1 MVYICEDI
9 LGFDVEEALRVVSA
23 ERRDKA
29 LRYRFDVDRRQSLA
43 AYMLL
48 CYGLN
53 EEYGIIL
60 PPRLSYDDR
69 DKPYLTNYPDIHFNL
84 SHCRYGVACAIG
96 REPIGVDIEV
106 VADIDWDV
114 ARRVMSD
121 EQLEYI
127 ATSSEPERAFC
138 KLWTTKESLLKR
150 TGEGLCDDLPRL
162 LLDNSSFAHY
172 NGEKYI
178 CTACY
183 ADSEQ
188 HDKFCLVRL

>member
-9 LGFDVEEALRVVSA
+9 LDFDVEEALRAVSA
-23 ERRDKA
+23 ERRERA
-29 LRYRFDVDRRQSLA
+29 LRYHFDIDRRQSLA
-43 AYMLL
+43 AYLL
-48 CYGLN
+48 LYYGLR
-53 EEYGIIL
+53 EEYGIIA
-60 PPRLSYDDR
+60 PPHLGYDDR
-69 DKPYLTNYPDIHFNL
+69 GNPYLADYPDIHFNL
-84 SHCRYGVACAIG
+84 SHCRYGVACAIAQK
-96 REPIGVDIEV
+96 PIGVDIEV
-106 VADIDWDV
+106 VADVDWDV

-162 LLDNSSFAHY
+162 VIDNSSFAHY
-172 NGEKYI
+172 HGEKYI
-178 CTACY
+178 CTVCY

-188 HDKFCLVRL
+188 RDKFRLVRL